1 MGIDQSKV
9 DALLARAR
17 REVDDGLLPSTQV
30 ALAYQGEL
38 VAFEAYGDANLETRY
53 AAFSATKA
61 FVASTVWTLIGE
73 GLVDPSKLVIEY
85 IPEFG
90 TNGKDVITV
99 EQVMLH
105 TAGFPHAPLAAPQWW
120 TREGR
125 VTRFGEWRLNW
136 EPGTRYEYHA
146 TSAHWVL
153 GEIIDRVTGGNFC
166 DELEKRVTGPIGLP
180 RVLGIEKDAQTNVA
194 TLVAVGE
201 HATPDELEA
210 TFGIRELPV
219 TEVTEAALLGFNHPD
234 VKALGVPGGGG
245 LMRAA
250 DLALFYQALLH
261 NPGGV
266 WKPDVLADVT
276 SNVRNRLPD
285 PMTNT
290 PGEPQPRAHPRRRRR
305 PLTHPRNGSHGVAR
319 HVRAQRRGRTARLGR
334 PCHRAVVRLLHERPR
349 RERGPRAS
357 PRHRPQQ
364 PRRRLHHLAAF
375 LGAWAPLMARS
386 AKNPVWANRRA
397 T

>member
-1 MGIDQSKV
+1 MRIDQSKV

-17 REVDDGLLPSTQV
+17 REVDEGLLPSTQV

-38 VAFEAYGDANLETRY
+38 VAFEAYGDADLDTRY

-73 GLVDPSKLVIEY
+73 GLVDPSKLVTEY

-90 TNGKDVITV
+90 TNGKEVITV

-105 TAGFPHAPLAAPQWW
+105 TSGFPHAPLGAPDWW

-125 VTRFGEWRLNW
+125 VKRFGEWRLNW
-136 EPGTRYEYHA
+136 EPGTRFEYHA

-153 GEIIDRVTGGNFC
+153 AEIIDRVTDSDFC
-166 DELEKRVTGPIGLP
+166 DELERRVTTPIGLP
-180 RVLGIEKDAQTNVA
+180 RVLGIPKDQQENVA

-201 HATPDELEA
+201 PATPDELE
-210 TFGIRELPV
+210 TVFGIRELPV
-219 TEVTEAALLGFNHPD
+219 TEVTEEALLGFNNPN

-266 WKPDVLADVT
+266 WKPDVLADAT

-285 PMTNT
+285 PLTNT
-290 PGEPQPRAHPRRRRR
+290 PANRSLGLILAGDDGRSHLRGMGRTVSPGTFGHNGAGGQLAWGDPATGLSFGYCTNGLDANPIREPRR
-305 PLTHPRNGSHGVAR
+305 G
-319 HVRAQRRGRTARLGR
+319 TAL
-334 PCHRAVVRLLHERPR
+334 
-349 RERGPRAS
+349 S
-357 PRHRPQQ
+357 S
-364 PRRRLHHLAAF
+364 LAAVC
-375 LGAWAPLMARS
+375 AS
-386 AKNPVWANRRA
+386 
-397 T
+397 

>member
-9 DALLARAR
+9 DALLAHAG

-38 VAFEAYGDANLETRY
+38 VAFEAYGDADLDTRY
-53 AAFSATKA
+53 TAFSATKA
-61 FVASTVWTLIGE
+61 FVASTMWTLIGE

-105 TAGFPHAPLAAPQWW
+105 TSGFPHAPLGASPIGR

-125 VTRFGEWRLNW
+125 VKRFGEWRLNW
-136 EPGTRYEYHA
+136 EPGTRYG
-146 TSAHWVL
+146 TTRRRAHWVL
-153 GEIIDRVTGGNFC
+153 AGVVDRVTGGDFR
-166 DELEKRVTGPIGLP
+166 DELERRVTGPIGLP
-180 RVLGIEKDAQTNVA
+180 HVLGIPEDEQENVA
-194 TLVAVGE
+194 MLEPVGE
-201 HATPDELEA
+201 VATPDELEA

-219 TEVTEAALLGFNHPD
+219 TEVTEEALLGFNNPK

-276 SNVRNRLPD
+276 TNVRNRLPD
-285 PMTNT
+285 PLTNT
-290 PGEPQPRAHPRRRRR
+290 PTNRSLGLILAGDDGR
-305 PLTHPRNGSHGVAR
+305 SHIRGM
-319 HVRAQRRGRTARLGR
+319 GRTVSPGTFGHDGAGGQLAWADPATGLSSGTARTASTR
-334 PCHRAVVRLLHERPR
+334 TPVHE
-349 RERGPRAS
+349 
-357 PRHRPQQ
+357 PRHGTA
-364 PRRRLHHLAAF
+364 LSSLAA
-375 LGAWAPLMARS
+375 
-386 AKNPVWANRRA
+386 VC
-397 T
+397 TT